1 MSQQANI
8 VAFDGASTPVQH
20 TFYPIGNT
28 TDEKLG
34 AVSKW
39 REGLSGVPLYA
50 QPRVTTFLKKL
61 KDGKTRCELRVEVPV
76 MEAISNQN
84 AAGYTAAPKI
94 AYVDQVSIVTYFHER
109 SPTTGRRLARMLAV
123 NITNNI
129 LTSVAAATAG
139 VASELFDSE
148 IPAS

>member
-1 MSQQANI
+1 
-8 VAFDGASTPVQH
+8 
-20 TFYPIGNT
+20 
-28 TDEKLG
+28 
-34 AVSKW
+34 
-39 REGLSGVPLYA
+39 
-50 QPRVTTFLKKL
+50 
-61 KDGKTRCELRVEVPV
+61 

-123 NITNNI
+123 NMTNNI
-129 LTSVAAATAG
+129 LVSVAAATAG